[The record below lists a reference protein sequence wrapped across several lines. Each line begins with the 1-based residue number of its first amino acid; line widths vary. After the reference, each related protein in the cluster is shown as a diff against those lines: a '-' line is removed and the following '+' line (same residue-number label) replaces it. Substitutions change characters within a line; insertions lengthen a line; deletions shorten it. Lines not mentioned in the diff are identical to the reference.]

1 MWHKDI
7 LTGPKPQ
14 IHLKNSLSQNTK
26 AKAQEISQGAH
37 TLSKYQSPNQSRQN
51 ESKPNT
57 TQI

>member
-1 MWHKDI
+1 MAQRHSHW
-7 LTGPKPQ
+7 TQTPNTPKE
-14 IHLKNSLSQNTK
+14 LSLSQNTK